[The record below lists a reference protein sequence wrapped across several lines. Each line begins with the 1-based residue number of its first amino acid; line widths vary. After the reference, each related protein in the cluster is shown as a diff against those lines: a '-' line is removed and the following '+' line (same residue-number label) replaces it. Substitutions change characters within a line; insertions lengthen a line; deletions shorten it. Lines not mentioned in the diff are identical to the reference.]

1 MDIKRLIIGTVV
13 GAITL
18 YILGY
23 VIWELAFADFF
34 AANRG
39 SATGVGR
46 DTQVIWAL
54 ALGTLSYAVLLT
66 LAIGTRAG
74 SATIVDGL
82 KIGAIV
88 GFLMWFSV
96 DFIHYG
102 IGNVS
107 NLTATIADSLLELV
121 RAGISGGV
129 IAAVLGKIAGVQEDP
144 QTGAQE
150 DPQTDAQEGPQTDTQ
165 EDPQTE

>member
-1 MDIKRLIIGTVV
+1 MDIKRFIIGTVV

-18 YILGY
+18 YALGY
-23 VIWELAFADFF
+23 LIWELAFADFF
-34 AANRG
+34 AANAG
-39 SATGVGR
+39 SATGVVK
-46 DTQVIWAL
+46 DPQVIWAL
-54 ALGTLSYAVLLT
+54 ALGTLSYAALLT

-74 SATIVDGL
+74 SATIVEGL

-107 NLTATIADSLLELV
+107 NLTATIADSLLELID
-121 RAGISGGV
+121 AGISGAV
-129 IAAVLGKIAGVQEDP
+129 IAAVLGKIAGAPE
-144 QTGAQE
+144 A
-150 DPQTDAQEGPQTDTQ
+150 
-165 EDPQTE
+165 PQTE

>member
-1 MDIKRLIIGTVV
+1 MDIKRFIIGTVV

-18 YILGY
+18 YALGY
-23 VIWELAFADFF
+23 LIWELAFADFF
-34 AANRG
+34 AANAG
-39 SATGVGR
+39 SATGVVK
-46 DTQVIWAL
+46 DPQVIWAL
-54 ALGTLSYAVLLT
+54 ALGTLSYAALLT

-74 SATIVDGL
+74 SATIVEGL

-107 NLTATIADSLLELV
+107 NLTATVADSLLELID
-121 RAGISGGV
+121 AGISGAV
-129 IAAVLGKIAGVQEDP
+129 IAAVLGKIAG
-144 QTGAQE
+144 AQE
-150 DPQTDAQEGPQTDTQ
+150 A
-165 EDPQTE
+165 PQTE

>member
-1 MDIKRLIIGTVV
+1 VDIKRFIIGTVV

-18 YILGY
+18 YALGY
-23 VIWELAFADFF
+23 LIWELAFADFF
-34 AANRG
+34 AANAG
-39 SATGVGR
+39 SATGVVK
-46 DTQVIWAL
+46 DPQVIWAL
-54 ALGTLSYAVLLT
+54 ALGTLSYAALLT

-74 SATIVDGL
+74 SATIVEGL

-107 NLTATIADSLLELV
+107 NLTATIADSLLELID
-121 RAGISGGV
+121 AGISGAV
-129 IAAVLGKIAGVQEDP
+129 IAAVLGKVAGAPE
-144 QTGAQE
+144 A
-150 DPQTDAQEGPQTDTQ
+150 
-165 EDPQTE
+165 PQTE

>member
-1 MDIKRLIIGTVV
+1 MDIKRFIIGTVV

-18 YILGY
+18 YALGY
-23 VIWELAFADFF
+23 LIWELAFADFF
-34 AANRG
+34 AANAG
-39 SATGVGR
+39 SATGVVK
-46 DTQVIWAL
+46 DPQVIWAL
-54 ALGTLSYAVLLT
+54 ALGTLSYAALLT

-74 SATIVDGL
+74 SATIVEGL

-107 NLTATIADSLLELV
+107 NLTATIADSLLELID
-121 RAGISGGV
+121 AGISGAV
-129 IAAVLGKIAGVQEDP
+129 IAAVLGKVAGAPE
-144 QTGAQE
+144 A
-150 DPQTDAQEGPQTDTQ
+150 A
-165 EDPQTE
+165 QTE

>member
-1 MDIKRLIIGTVV
+1 VDIKRFIIGTVV

-23 VIWELAFADFF
+23 LIWELAFADFF
-34 AANRG
+34 AANTG
-39 SATGVGR
+39 SATGVVK
-46 DTQVIWAL
+46 DPQVIWAL
-54 ALGTLSYAVLLT
+54 ALGTLSYAALLT
-66 LAIGTRAG
+66 LAIGTLAG

-88 GFLMWFSV
+88 GFLMWFGA

-102 IGNVS
+102 IASIS
-107 NLTATIADSLLELV
+107 NLTATIADSLLELI
-121 RAGISGGV
+121 RAGISGAV
-129 IAAVLGKIAGVQEDP
+129 IAAVLGKLADAPEAP

-150 DPQTDAQEGPQTDTQ
+150 DTQ
-165 EDPQTE
+165 PE

>member
-1 MDIKRLIIGTVV
+1 MDTKRLIIGTLV

-18 YILGY
+18 YVLGY
-23 VIWELAFADFF
+23 LIWELAFGDFF

-39 SATGVGR
+39 SAIGVER
-46 DTQVIWAL
+46 DPLVIWAV
-54 ALGTLSYAVLLT
+54 ALGTVSYAALLT
-66 LAIGTRAG
+66 LAIGTQAG

-88 GFLMWFSV
+88 GFLMWFGV

-107 NLTATIADSLLELV
+107 NLTATLADPLLELI
-121 RAGISGGV
+121 RAGISGAV
-129 IAAVLGKIAGVQEDP
+129 VAAVLGKIAGVQEDP

-150 DPQTDAQEGPQTDTQ
+150 DPQTE
-165 EDPQTE
+165 

>member
-1 MDIKRLIIGTVV
+1 MDIKRFIIGTVV

-18 YILGY
+18 YALGY
-23 VIWELAFADFF
+23 LIWELAFADFF
-34 AANRG
+34 AANAG
-39 SATGVGR
+39 SATGVVK
-46 DTQVIWAL
+46 DPQVIWAL
-54 ALGTLSYAVLLT
+54 ALGTLSYAALLT

-74 SATIVDGL
+74 SATIVEGL

-107 NLTATIADSLLELV
+107 NLTATIADSLLELID
-121 RAGISGGV
+121 AGISGAV
-129 IAAVLGKIAGVQEDP
+129 IAAVLGKVA
-144 QTGAQE
+144 
-150 DPQTDAQEGPQTDTQ
+150 DAPEA
-165 EDPQTE
+165 PQTE